1 MGMSFQRDLWQVFLV
16 FLAVTVS
23 FPVVNT
29 GDTAALTLEEAVR
42 AGLQNNHRIKQYR
55 ALTEAQRRR
64 VESLKSAFWPEITLG
79 YTFSRQDNVSPVFQ
93 NRENSLI
100 SGEITYNLFKGLS
113 DLKALEESEAVLD
126 STIYELRA
134 MKADIRL
141 QIKQAYVELLR
152 ERRGLKIAEDAV
164 RLLERQ
170 AKDARAFYREG
181 LIAKNDLLK
190 VEVELASAVQ
200 ERALSR
206 ARVRIAKRRLER
218 LIGITVDLR
227 EVMEITAE
235 DTMNYNDEEKLRREM
250 LQRRSELKFIKALK
264 RARELR
270 VQGIWGGYLPSIT
283 LSLTHERYG
292 DSFVPDGRAD
302 LFDTQSRAMM
312 IARWNIFDGFSRKYQ
327 IEAERSEMLALEERL
342 RDTKEELLL
351 QLTTVLENYRTSI
364 DRLKVARKAVEQAG
378 ENYRITENRFRQRMA
393 TTTDLLDARFF
404 LTRAENDLKNAEY
417 DYYLSLAE
425 LERVVGV
432 DRETKK

>member
-206 ARVRIAKRRLER
+206 ARLRIAKRRLER

-227 EVMEITAE
+227 EVMEITAKN
-235 DTMNYNDEEKLRREM
+235 TMKYDEERLKREM
-250 LQRRSELKFIKALK
+250 LQRRSEIKFIKALK

-270 VQGIWGGYLPSIT
+270 VQGIWGGYLPTIT

-312 IARWNIFDGFSRKYQ
+312 IARWNIFDGFRRRYQ

-342 RDTKEELLL
+342 KDTKEELLL
-351 QLTTVLENYRTSI
+351 QLTTVLENYRTSKE
-364 DRLKVARKAVEQAG
+364 RLKVARKAVEQAG

>member
-227 EVMEITAE
+227 EVMEITAKN
-235 DTMNYNDEEKLRREM
+235 TMKYDEERLKREM
-250 LQRRSELKFIKALK
+250 LQRRSEIKFIKALK

-270 VQGIWGGYLPSIT
+270 VQGIWGGYLPTIT

-312 IARWNIFDGFSRKYQ
+312 IARWNIFDGFRRRYQ

-342 RDTKEELLL
+342 KDTKEELLL
-351 QLTTVLENYRTSI
+351 QLTTVLENYRTSKE
-364 DRLKVARKAVEQAG
+364 RLKVARKAVEQAG